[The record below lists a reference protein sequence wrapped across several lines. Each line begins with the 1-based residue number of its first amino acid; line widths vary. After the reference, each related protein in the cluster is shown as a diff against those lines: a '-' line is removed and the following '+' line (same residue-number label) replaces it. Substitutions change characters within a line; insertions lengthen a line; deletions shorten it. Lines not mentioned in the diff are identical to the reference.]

1 METLPPASPRSPQI
15 VPIGS
20 RITSARDI
28 FRLLSPLAQGLEREH
43 VWRIDLD
50 ARKRVL
56 GWELV
61 AMGTVDRVTVAP
73 REVFRGALRSGAA
86 SAIAIVHN
94 HLAGDP
100 RPSRLDLQFTKRLSM
115 CGLLLG
121 IDIIDHVII
130 ADEKHFSFN
139 TARLL

>member
-1 METLPPASPRSPQI
+1 METLPSASTRSPQI

-20 RITSARDI
+20 RISSARDI
-28 FRLLSPLAQGLEREH
+28 FRLISPLAEGLEREH

-50 ARKRVL
+50 ARRRVL

-61 AMGTVDRVTVAP
+61 AMGTVDRVAVAP
-73 REVFRGALRSGAA
+73 REVFRGALRSGATA
-86 SAIAIVHN
+86 VVIVHN
-94 HLAGDP
+94 HLAANP
-100 RPSRLDLQFTKRLSM
+100 RPSSLDLQFTKRLAL

-121 IDIIDHVII
+121 IDVVDHVII

-139 TARLL
+139 SARLL